1 MKEEYLNIGKIDTYK
16 YQKLS
21 NKKITTNEVI
31 ITNKQ
36 IEHINS
42 QRMGIYEKYKNLLK
56 EVVEELDYIIED
68 DKHKE
73 TGLVIKKYNKNVVV
87 VLRLNT
93 STGKRKNS
101 IITIWEIKEKRLE
114 RYLLTHKII
123 YKKE

>member
-1 MKEEYLNIGKIDTYK
+1 MDNDYIKICDIDISK
-16 YQKLS
+16 YYALCS
-21 NKKITTNEVI
+21 KKIKTTEVI

-36 IEHINS
+36 IQHIEEK
-42 QRMGIYEKYKNLLK
+42 RKGIYNKYSTKLK
-56 EVVEELDYIIED
+56 DIICNPDYIIED
-68 DKHKE
+68 TKHID
-73 TGLVIKKYNKNVVV
+73 TGLIIKKYNKNVVT

-93 STGKRKNS
+93 SKDGKKNS